1 MKKVFLTGVS
11 VAAIF
16 AAGPALA
23 SDSVVTQNGLGN
35 DATVNQTGSTGDTDS
50 TVTQIGD
57 NNVAGVTQSGD
68 NNNVTISQ
76 TQKFI
81 PPAEEPSHEAP
92 VTQEAVGGG
101 RTTLQEGH
109 TTHWVPQAHGSR
121 DDEAINSQ

>member
-11 VAAIF
+11 VAALF

-50 TVTQIGD
+50 TVTQIGY

-68 NNNVTISQ
+68 NNNLTISQ
-76 TQKFI
+76 PPHFI
-81 PPAEEPSHEAP
+81 PTDIRRASCRERVCHS
-92 VTQEAVGGG
+92 G
-101 RTTLQEGH
+101 LI
-109 TTHWVPQAHGSR
+109 SL
-121 DDEAINSQ
+121 DYS

>member
-1 MKKVFLTGVS
+1 MKKVFRTGVS

-16 AAGPALA
+16 AAGPARA

-76 TQKFI
+76 TQNFI
-81 PPAEEPSHEAP
+81 PTAEDPSNEAT
-92 VTQEAVGGG
+92 VTQEIG
-101 RTTLQEGH
+101 RASCRARVCQY
-109 TTHWVPQAHGSR
+109 V
-121 DDEAINSQ
+121 